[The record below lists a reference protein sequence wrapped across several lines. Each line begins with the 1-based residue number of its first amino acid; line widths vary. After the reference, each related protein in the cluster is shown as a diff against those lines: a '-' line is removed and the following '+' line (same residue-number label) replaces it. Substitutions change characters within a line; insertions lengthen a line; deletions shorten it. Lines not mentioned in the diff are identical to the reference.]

1 MRLASG
7 EEALV
12 ARVVAPDGRVGLGFS
27 LRLEATEARHMAEW
41 AAGLRKER
49 PAYQPVLNHPWE
61 SAWLSQKEIPW
72 EAEPA
77 FATIRWLPPTA

>member
-12 ARVVAPDGRVGLGFS
+12 ARVLTKDGRVGFGFS
-27 LRLEATEARHMAEW
+27 FRLDAAEARRMAQW
-41 AAGLRKER
+41 HVGMCKER
-49 PAYQPVLNHPWE
+49 PVCVPVLNHPWE
-61 SAWLSQKEIPW
+61 KAFLMNQAIPW

-77 FATIRWLPPTA
+77 FLRLRWLPTA